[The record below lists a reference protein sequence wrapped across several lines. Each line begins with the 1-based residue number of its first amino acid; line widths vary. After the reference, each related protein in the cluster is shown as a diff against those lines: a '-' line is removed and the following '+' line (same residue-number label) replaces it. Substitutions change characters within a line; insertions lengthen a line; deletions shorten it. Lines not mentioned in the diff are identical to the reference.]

1 MNKSG
6 KADTDTARPL
16 PTNDDALDTSSTSST
31 SGGSCHFQEHWLKL
45 FAWIVHADGKMFCI
59 SCKRV
64 CARNSLTSGRAN
76 FKTSAIK
83 DHMKTSDHINALK
96 VPGLQINKTRVEA
109 ALLSKKKAAG
119 HAVRAMHWIIQED
132 IPIAKYPTLME
143 LLRQYEVQDIREL
156 NVTSQVTYSSRHTAT
171 DLLQVF
177 SEQVDEEALQQLT
190 ESPFIAV
197 LAEETTDIT
206 TKKTVR
212 LYVKTAD
219 KILKVKTRFL
229 TNVQLNSGSGQAIAD
244 AIEKEMNS
252 RGISPERIRA
262 VLLKNYYSLRFI

>member
-1 MNKSG
+1 
-6 KADTDTARPL
+6 
-16 PTNDDALDTSSTSST
+16 
-31 SGGSCHFQEHWLKL
+31 
-45 FAWIVHADGKMFCI
+45 
-59 SCKRV
+59 
-64 CARNSLTSGRAN
+64 
-76 FKTSAIK
+76 
-83 DHMKTSDHINALK
+83 
-96 VPGLQINKTRVEA
+96 
-109 ALLSKKKAAG
+109 
-119 HAVRAMHWIIQED
+119 
-132 IPIAKYPTLME
+132 ME